1 MQGITEG
8 GPGVATRAGGCAV
21 SAKRSWDT
29 RAGEGGG
36 WGGVGWGALGGMNMV
51 GGVGV

>member
-1 MQGITEG
+1 MGGGVQGVTE
-8 GPGVATRAGGCAV
+8 GPGVATRAGRMRRFGE
-21 SAKRSWDT
+21 
-29 RAGEGGG
+29 AGWGGVG